1 VIIVARGGGSLEDLW
16 SFNEE
21 IVVRAVA
28 ASMIPLISAVG
39 HETDITLIDFVSD
52 RRAPTPTAAA
62 EMAVPVRAELMTR
75 VAALNN
81 RQVSCW
87 QRGVEQRRKE
97 LRSLARAL
105 PGLEDLFALP
115 RQRLDAITDRL
126 PLALRVTSMRRRD
139 RLVGLAARL
148 GASLRANNQAHLTRV
163 AHDRHRLAVLQQ
175 RGRVALENLL
185 DRKDARLERAG
196 QLLTALSYRGV
207 LARGF
212 ALVRD
217 REGQPLR
224 SAAVIAPGQR
234 LDIEFTDGRVG
245 ALAEGSRPIEQLA
258 PIRRRRRTA
267 SDPGQ
272 GSLF

>member
-1 VIIVARGGGSLEDLW
+1 
-16 SFNEE
+16 
-21 IVVRAVA
+21 
-28 ASMIPLISAVG
+28 
-39 HETDITLIDFVSD
+39 
-52 RRAPTPTAAA
+52 
-62 EMAVPVRAELMTR
+62 
-75 VAALNN
+75 
-81 RQVSCW
+81 
-87 QRGVEQRRKE
+87 
-97 LRSLARAL
+97 
-105 PGLEDLFALP
+105 
-115 RQRLDAITDRL
+115 
-126 PLALRVTSMRRRD
+126 MRRRD
-139 RLVGLAARL
+139 RFVGLAARL

-163 AHDRHRLAVLQQ
+163 AHDRHRLAVLHQ

-224 SAAVIAPGQR
+224 SATVITPGQR

-258 PIRRRRRTA
+258 PIRRRRRTV

>member
-21 IVVRAVA
+21 IVVRAAA
-28 ASMIPLISAVG
+28 ASLIPLISAVG

-75 VAALNN
+75 IAALNS

-105 PGLEDLFALP
+105 PSLEDLFALP

-163 AHDRHRLAVLQQ
+163 AHDRHRLAVLHQ

-224 SAAVIAPGQR
+224 SATVITPGQR

-258 PIRRRRRTA
+258 PIRRRRRAA